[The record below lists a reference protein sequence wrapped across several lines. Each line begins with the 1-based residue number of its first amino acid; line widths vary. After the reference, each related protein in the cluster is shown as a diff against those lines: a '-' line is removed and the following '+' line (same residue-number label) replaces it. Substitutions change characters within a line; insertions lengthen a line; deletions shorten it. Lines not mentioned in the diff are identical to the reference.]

1 MINMRDDQDEM
12 RFLLPN
18 LCDYQALFV
27 LITVSQFIVILDMLF
42 QNGIYFDWT
51 YFGLATLYVQWQAIC
66 SAALLCVLRKRLSL
80 LPRRIAVTAA
90 YLLLVMMALVM
101 GLFVQWL
108 EQPGLWFDSATT
120 DWDFIL
126 RNFLLSTIII
136 GIGLRYL
143 YVHQQLLNQQQAELR
158 ATLMALQA
166 RIRPHFLFNS
176 LNSIASLICFAPEK
190 AELMVEDLAALMR
203 ASLRDNVVETTIR
216 EEWALCE
223 RYLQIEQIRVEER
236 LQYQCDFDE
245 LDVELPIPSLCVQPI
260 LENAIYYGI
269 QPNPEPGMITIKG
282 TSRKGNVEIVIDN
295 TQIPGRGS
303 EKTGS
308 NKSNRMAMNNIR
320 HRIER
325 LYGDSATIEM
335 TDMGDIYRVKLCYRV
350 DDTRR

>member
-1 MINMRDDQDEM
+1 MRDDTDET

-27 LITVSQFIVILDMLF
+27 LITVCQFIVILDVLF
-42 QNGIYFDWT
+42 QDGVHFDWT

-66 SAALLCVLRKRLSL
+66 SAALLCVLRTRLSV
-80 LPRRIAVTAA
+80 LPRRVAVTSA
-90 YLLLVMMALVM
+90 YLLLVAMALVM
-101 GLFVQWL
+101 GLIVEWL
-108 EQPGLWFDSATT
+108 EQPGWWFDSATMN
-120 DWDFIL
+120 WDFIL

-176 LNSIASLICFAPEK
+176 LNSIASLICFAPDR
-190 AELMVEDLAALMR
+190 AERMVEDLAALMR

-216 EEWALCE
+216 EEWILSQ
-223 RYLQIEQIRVEER
+223 RYLAIEQIRIEER
-236 LQYQCDFDE
+236 LQYTCDFE
-245 LDVELPIPSLCVQPI
+245 QLDVELPIPSLCLQPI

-269 QPNPEPGMITIKG
+269 QPNPEPGMISIKG
-282 TSRKGNVEIVIDN
+282 TSDNGLVEIVIDN
-295 TQIPGRGS
+295 TQIPDR
-303 EKTGS
+303 EAQQRS
-308 NKSNRMAMNNIR
+308 NRQSNRMAMANIR

-325 LYGDSATIEM
+325 LYGESATLEM
-335 TDMGDIYRVKLCYRV
+335 TDMGDMYRVRLCYRV
-350 DDTRR
+350 EQSRR